1 MRFEEEEDRRV
12 AKILRGLS
20 PFCCVVERVGARMV
34 GPREPEVDIVWL
46 GDTYRSYYISKSY
59 VEMCRRIFC
68 RTDGMTIDGQ
78 SKDEADVTQTYIKR
92 YENLLDTP
100 KIRKPFG

>member
-20 PFCCVVERVGARMV
+20 PFCCVERVGARMV

-68 RTDGMTIDGQ
+68 RTDGITIDGQ
-78 SKDEADVTQTYIKR
+78 SKDEADVTQTIHK
-92 YENLLDTP
+92 